1 MQKIAPLLLF
11 AILLLGCDLPLM
23 SVFDLT
29 PGEADGI
36 TIAHVSDLHLRAP
49 NQLMDSMM
57 EKLISLAPDVIAFTG
72 DLVDS
77 PAQLP
82 LLGDYLDRLDPSIP
96 KLAVPGNWE
105 YKGGV
110 GMDEFRLSLAA
121 HGVTLL
127 VNESITLDVKS
138 TALNIH
144 GLDDYLEG
152 SPSFAGYTPRAD
164 MRNIVLAHCPTLFH
178 DLISTYGRDAPR
190 TYMFSGHTHGG
201 QITLF
206 GIPIYLPP
214 GSGGYCSGRYTEGN
228 HVLFISRGIGNNRNL
243 DFRFFSD
250 PELPVYGL

>member
-1 MQKIAPLLLF
+1 
-11 AILLLGCDLPLM
+11 
-23 SVFDLT
+23 
-29 PGEADGI
+29 
-36 TIAHVSDLHLRAP
+36 
-49 NQLMDSMM
+49 
-57 EKLISLAPDVIAFTG
+57 
-72 DLVDS
+72 
-77 PAQLP
+77 
-82 LLGDYLDRLDPSIP
+82 
-96 KLAVPGNWE
+96 
-105 YKGGV
+105 
-110 GMDEFRLSLAA
+110 
-121 HGVTLL
+121 
-127 VNESITLDVKS
+127 VKS
-138 TALNIH
+138 TALNVL
-144 GLDDYLEG
+144 GLDDYLGG
-152 SPSFAGYTPRAD
+152 SPSFAGYAPRAD